1 MVVNGITLSG
11 DGAANVLNG
20 GTDDDTLSGGL
31 GLDTLDYA
39 LEERAQGGT
48 LGVLV
53 NFWGTFVLV
62 PFSSKALQCTFGAH
76 LLASRPCIS
85 GDLFGGGMAGD
96 RHDFVL

>member
-1 MVVNGITLSG
+1 MVINGITLSG

-20 GTDDDTLSGGL
+20 GAGDDTLSGGL

-62 PFSSKALQCTFGAH
+62 PFSSKALQCAH
-76 LLASRPCIS
+76 STDLLASSPRVS
-85 GDLFGGGMAGD
+85 GDFLGRGMTGD